1 MKQRNNIVTL
11 CSQTH
16 LIPILMAVSR
26 TLFKDIK
33 KALINEKNN
42 YTSMERSRLMVLCN
56 MIYSCLVTQNCSIQ
70 KMGEHVSKVNKKNSE
85 TGVKQVKRWLQSK
98 YSDYNLH
105 FFTYLAPLLV
115 ILAAKGELVLVIDGS
130 ETGKNCISL
139 LISVVYGKRAIPIC
153 WVTRKGK
160 KGHFPQEMHTD
171 LVQKVALL
179 LADTIPTTRVVFLGD
194 GEFDGSKLLELLQN
208 LGWEF
213 VLRTSLDRKI
223 SADGTLNGEKI
234 EMRNIGLLP
243 VANYGWIPNAIGAYN
258 AVLWKEQAYDAP
270 IPLLTNLEL
279 AEMACSYYKCRFSI
293 ETLFKDFKSSGFQ
306 IHKTKV
312 ATPEMIANLLIVV
325 CLCFLLCFALGVS
338 VQRHKELKLFC
349 RHDRVKDLSYFAM
362 GKKCLSHLIDMGTSI
377 NKFNKTLFSFLL
389 IINEL
394 E

>member
-1 MKQRNNIVTL
+1 MKQPNNLVIL

-16 LIPILMAVSR
+16 LITILMAVSR

-42 YTSMERSRLMVLCN
+42 YSSTARSRLMVLCN

-70 KMGEHVSKVNKKNSE
+70 KMGEHIAKVNNKNSE
-85 TGVKQVKRWLQSK
+85 TGVAQAKRWLQSE
-98 YSDYNLH
+98 YSDYKLH
-105 FFTYLAPLLV
+105 FFTYLAPLLA
-115 ILAAKGELVLVIDGS
+115 ILAKKGELVLVIDGS
-130 ETGKNCISL
+130 ETGKNCVSL

-153 WVTRKGK
+153 WVTREGK
-160 KGHFPQEMHTD
+160 KGHFPQQMHID
-171 LVQKVALL
+171 LVEKVALL
-179 LADTIPTTRVVFLGD
+179 LADVIPTTRIVFLGD
-194 GEFDGSKLLELLQN
+194 GEFDGSKLLEVVQN

-258 AVLWKEQAYDAP
+258 AVLWKEQGYDAP

-279 AEMACSYYKCRFSI
+279 AEMACSYYRCRFSI

-312 ATPEMIANLLIVV
+312 STPKMIANLLIVV

-338 VQRHKELKLFC
+338 VQGHKDLKLFC
-349 RHDRVKDLSYFAM
+349 RHDRVKDLSHFAM
-362 GKKCLSHLIDMGTSI
+362 GKKCLSYLIEKETSI
-377 NKFNKTLFSFLL
+377 NKFNKTIFSFLL
-389 IINEL
+389 IINKL

>member
-1 MKQRNNIVTL
+1 MNR
-11 CSQTH
+11 
-16 LIPILMAVSR
+16 
-26 TLFKDIK
+26 
-33 KALINEKNN
+33 
-42 YTSMERSRLMVLCN
+42 
-56 MIYSCLVTQNCSIQ
+56 
-70 KMGEHVSKVNKKNSE
+70 KNSE

-98 YSDYNLH
+98 YSDYELH

-115 ILAAKGELVLVIDGS
+115 TLASKGELVLVIDGS
-130 ETGKNCISL
+130 ETGKNCVSL
-139 LISVVYGKRAIPIC
+139 VISVVYGKRAIPIC
-153 WVTRKGK
+153 WVTREGK

-179 LADTIPTTRVVFLGD
+179 LADTTPDTRIVFLGD
-194 GEFDGSKLLELLQN
+194 GEFDGSKLLALLQN

-234 EMRNIGLLP
+234 EMRDIGLLP
-243 VANYGWIPNAIGAYN
+243 IADYGWIPNAIGAYN
-258 AVLWKEQAYDAP
+258 AVLWKEQGYDAP

-279 AEMACSYYKCRFSI
+279 AQMACSYYKRRFSI

-312 ATPEMIANLLIVV
+312 TDPKMIANLLIVI

-338 VQRHKELKLFC
+338 VQQHKELKLFC

-362 GKKCLSHLIDMGTSI
+362 GKKCLNHLIDTGISI
-377 NKFNKTLFSFLL
+377 NKFNKVLFSFLL
-389 IINEL
+389 IINQL

>member
-1 MKQRNNIVTL
+1 
-11 CSQTH
+11 
-16 LIPILMAVSR
+16 MAVSR

-42 YTSMERSRLMVLCN
+42 YSSTARARLMVLCN

-70 KMGEHVSKVNKKNSE
+70 KMGEHIAKVNNKNSE
-85 TGVKQVKRWLQSK
+85 TGVAQAKRWLQSE
-98 YSDYNLH
+98 YSDYKLH
-105 FFTYLAPLLV
+105 FFTYLAPLLA
-115 ILAAKGELVLVIDGS
+115 ILAKKGELVLVIDGS
-130 ETGKNCISL
+130 ETGKNCVSL

-153 WVTRKGK
+153 WVTREGK
-160 KGHFPQEMHTD
+160 KGHFPQQMHID
-171 LVQKVALL
+171 LVEKVALL
-179 LADTIPTTRVVFLGD
+179 LADAIPTTRIVFLGD
-194 GEFDGSKLLELLQN
+194 GEFDGSKLLEVVQN

-213 VLRTSLDRKI
+213 VLRTSLDRRI
-223 SADGTLNGEKI
+223 SADGTLDGEKI
-234 EMRNIGLLP
+234 EIRDIGLLP

-258 AVLWKEQAYDAP
+258 AVLWKEQGYDAP

-279 AEMACSYYKCRFSI
+279 AEMACSYYRYRFSI

-312 ATPEMIANLLIVV
+312 STPEMIGNLLIVV

-338 VQRHKELKLFC
+338 VQGHKDLKLFC

-362 GKKCLSHLIDMGTSI
+362 GKKCLSYLIEKETSI
-377 NKFNKTLFSFLL
+377 NKFNKIIFSFLL